1 MKKIL
6 SLILALAMVMSL
18 SVTAFAAEGS
28 DGGNKPG
35 EDTNIDVSAKHVAG
49 GSTGTVYSV
58 DIKWTDMTFTYTD
71 ETTKTWKPEDHSYE
85 TNPGGSWDKTTAT
98 VTVTNHSNAGVTAT
112 VAYTDGNANDG
123 VNASFDKTTATLDAG
138 VENQYD
144 AADKEVFTL
153 TIEGTPTF
161 AASET
166 AQKIGSIKVTLA
178 AA

>member
-18 SVTAFAAEGS
+18 SVTAFAAE
-28 DGGNKPG
+28 DNGNKPG

-112 VAYTDGNANDG
+112 VAYTDNAADDG
-123 VNASFDKTTATLDAG
+123 VSGSFDKTTDTLDAG
-138 VENQYD
+138 VEGKYSE
-144 AADKEVFTL
+144 ADNVVFTL

>member
-18 SVTAFAAEGS
+18 SVTAFAAE
-28 DGGNKPG
+28 DNGNKPG

-58 DIKWTDMTFTYTD
+58 DIEWTDMTFTYTD
-71 ETTKTWKPEDHSYE
+71 TTTKTWKPEDHSYA
-85 TNPGGSWDKTTAT
+85 TTPGGSWDKTTAT
-98 VTVTNHSNAGVTAT
+98 VTVTNHSNAAVKATVVYSDNDADDGVTASF
-112 VAYTDGNANDG
+112 GN
-123 VNASFDKTTATLDAG
+123 TTEDTLDAG
-138 VENQYD
+138 VEGKYSE
-144 AADKEVFTL
+144 ADNVVFTL